1 MSSLLKNFHFVR
13 LSTNT
18 KQLLC
23 GSSNQGLDQSFGEV
37 LLHEWADTVT
47 VCCYKASQR
56 QTQDSNP
63 APELP
68 SVELA
73 HFSNQRLRT
82 FYSVLV
88 FKTHTNAEA
97 GLWGNP
103 HSETAGWECK
113 GLTWGISAPFQ
124 HEIPEGDKKATM
136 TFMFHF
142 LLLALI

>member
-23 GSSNQGLDQSFGEV
+23 GCSNQGLDQPFGEV

-47 VCCYKASQR
+47 ACCCKASQW

-63 APELP
+63 APEMP

-73 HFSNQRLRT
+73 RFSNQRLRT
-82 FYSVLV
+82 FYSASSLRHIQ
-88 FKTHTNAEA
+88 KA
-97 GLWGNP
+97 GLWGNL
-103 HSETAGWECK
+103 HSETAGWGCK
-113 GLTWGISAPFQ
+113 GLTWGRGLFSMKFQ
-124 HEIPEGDKKATM
+124 KVTKATM

-142 LLLALI
+142 LFLALI